1 MNRALKL
8 DTRLPGP
15 PAGREGGRMAVRSG
29 LLRRAGF
36 GGGGGGVSWV
46 GREEPDGP
54 KRLLGPGVRNGAC
67 SLQPSV

>member
-36 GGGGGGVSWV
+36 RGEGG
-46 GREEPDGP
+46 E
-54 KRLLGPGVRNGAC
+54 KCPGWEGKSPTGQNAFWA
-67 SLQPSV
+67 LE